1 MYCNECGT
9 QRGELSFCASCGTSF
24 ELIGTSQPVET
35 ATVVSR
41 SSASASPTPP
51 SEPENLTPPAARKN
65 HRRDPRSRTKFG
77 PALAGILAGVL
88 FIVGA
93 VAVVFW
99 ILNDSTVSS
108 ASGTTYGSDP
118 VLDQLWDECA
128 LGDMQAC
135 DTLYYDS
142 PLDSDYQ
149 EFGGR
154 CGTADSESAGW
165 CATEIQPTLPSTA
178 AAPGTSV
185 ELDFLWEA
193 CAEGD
198 FQACDDLYFEAP
210 VGSFYEA
217 FGASCGD
224 RISRPGTCVSEFS

>member
-1 MYCNECGT
+1 MW
-9 QRGELSFCASCGTSF
+9 
-24 ELIGTSQPVET
+24 
-35 ATVVSR
+35 
-41 SSASASPTPP
+41 
-51 SEPENLTPPAARKN
+51 
-65 HRRDPRSRTKFG
+65 
-77 PALAGILAGVL
+77 
-88 FIVGA
+88 IVG
-93 VAVVFW
+93 
-99 ILNDSTVSS
+99 DSAVSS

-118 VLDQLWDECA
+118 VLDQLWDDCS

-154 CGTADSESAGW
+154 CGTAGSESAGW
-165 CATEIQPTLPSTA
+165 CAAENQPTLPSTA

-210 VGSFYEA
+210 AGSFYEA

-224 RISRPGTCVSEFS
+224 RISSPGTCVNEFS